1 MNENTERIKK
11 TAAAIPRRRG
21 VFAEAALRRAVD
33 DPPRAAVLCAFV
45 PCAGVLRAGVP
56 RVAAPCVAAPCVD
69 VPRVAAP
76 LPFVVALFAVELLF
90 ADGER
95 FPPVVDAISPSQTT
109 LRSARLMAGVRF
121 AALLLLSFPKPARA
135 AGSRPS
141 GPVCGHGSRATG
153 DGRPYNSSTSIVI
166 V

>member
-56 RVAAPCVAAPCVD
+56 RVAAPCVDVPRVAAPC
-69 VPRVAAP
+69 VAAP
-76 LPFVVALFAVELLF
+76 LPFVVVFFAVELLF
-90 ADGER
+90 AGGER
-95 FPPVVDAISPSQTT
+95 FPPVVDAISSSQTT

-121 AALLLLSFPKPARA
+121 AALLLLSKTGPGRRFRA
-135 AGSRPS
+135 AG
-141 GPVCGHGSRATG
+141 HGLRATG
-153 DGRPYNSSTSIVI
+153 DGRPYNSLTNIV
-166 V
+166 VVKKFTV